1 MLWQCYD
8 NVMPMLWQCCDNV
21 IPMLWQYYD
30 NVITMLSECY
40 NIVMTLLWHCY
51 DNVMTMFWQCCDNV
65 MTMSPGRSFC
75 FLSPLLFWSW
85 STGLFTRYTMCR
97 PSCEERL
104 AKSCKEVGSG
114 GLYLPVAHIWYL
126 LPEHQQHCLCRKK
139 LSAWAWFSSKTSP
152 QAKRHR
158 PSLLFTAEIYFSS
171 QIKTMLKY
179 NSVMNNHVQG
189 LNFKQ
194 ACWGSNVLTFCL
206 DNRSSLAFY
215 FSGYQVEC
223 AHPRLQGDH
232 TGQFGLR
239 IVMVYFLKPPSI
251 LVLFSLKYAGRW
263 LMDILLY

>member
-1 MLWQCYD
+1 
-8 NVMPMLWQCCDNV
+8 MPMLWQCCDNV

-126 LPEHQQHCLCRKK
+126 LPERQQQCLCRKNYQLEHDFHQK
-139 LSAWAWFSSKTSP
+139 HCHRRNVTGHHSFSQQKYISALESKP
-152 QAKRHR
+152 
-158 PSLLFTAEIYFSS
+158 
-171 QIKTMLKY
+171 
-179 NSVMNNHVQG
+179 
-189 LNFKQ
+189 
-194 ACWGSNVLTFCL
+194 C
-206 DNRSSLAFY
+206 
-215 FSGYQVEC
+215 
-223 AHPRLQGDH
+223 
-232 TGQFGLR
+232 
-239 IVMVYFLKPPSI
+239 
-251 LVLFSLKYAGRW
+251 
-263 LMDILLY
+263 